1 MTDPNNVS
9 DFLKYITK
17 ISKKLKHS
25 KLSITVYN
33 CSNKLEYDL
42 SSNAKNRL
50 DKYYIVFTD
59 GKYVNQEPDKYYCN
73 TVQELEDMLT
83 FICKNHKIYE
93 TKLSK
98 YDALEN
104 IYTDSLDYYVDN
116 ELDDASAYDTYNL

>member
-1 MTDPNNVS
+1 
-9 DFLKYITK
+9 
-17 ISKKLKHS
+17 
-25 KLSITVYN
+25 
-33 CSNKLEYDL
+33 
-42 SSNAKNRL
+42 
-50 DKYYIVFTD
+50 
-59 GKYVNQEPDKYYCN
+59 
-73 TVQELEDMLT
+73 MLT